1 MTLVLIDC
9 PVDNLYG
16 VQYLN
21 RCCIIYV
28 VNGCVLKMLEQHLL
42 LFCLQAI
49 FFMVLVAWVR
59 KTQNHAHKM
68 LLDALAQRSASA
80 SAAVTSSCCHATCQG
95 DRQLPPRDDHEPPA
109 AATSAVSPTSGDG
122 EHNTMKDYII
132 ARNLPV
138 FLWDSSSVSHSIPS
152 LVNVT
157 L

>member
-1 MTLVLIDC
+1 MLESL
-9 PVDNLYG
+9 LYD
-16 VQYLN
+16 Y
-21 RCCIIYV
+21 I

-42 LFCLQAI
+42 VFCLQAI
-49 FFMVLVAWVR
+49 FFMLLVAWMR

-80 SAAVTSSCCHATCQG
+80 SVGVTSSCCHATCQG

-122 EHNTMKDYII
+122 EHNMMKDNII

-138 FLWDSSSVSHSIPS
+138 FLWDSSSVSHSNLFCNDMS
-152 LVNVT
+152 LKQYYTPIKKNRT
-157 L
+157 IL